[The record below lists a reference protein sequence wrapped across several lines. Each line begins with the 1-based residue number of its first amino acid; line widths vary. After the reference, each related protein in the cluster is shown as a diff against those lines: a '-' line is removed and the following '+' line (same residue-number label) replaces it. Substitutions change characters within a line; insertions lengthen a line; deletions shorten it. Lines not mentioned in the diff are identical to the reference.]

1 MPAKPV
7 AACLDAAL
15 PVGGTRGVAAHV
27 TDACGAAE
35 RTANGAALVE
45 NAGLT
50 TKMDSMN
57 GADTPTPSSISRRLS
72 PLKSGRCSVRKK
84 A

>member
-1 MPAKPV
+1 MLDKPV
-7 AACLDAAL
+7 TACLDAAL

-35 RTANGAALVE
+35 RTANGQ
-45 NAGLT
+45 
-50 TKMDSMN
+50 
-57 GADTPTPSSISRRLS
+57 RLS
-72 PLKSGRCSVRKK
+72 KML